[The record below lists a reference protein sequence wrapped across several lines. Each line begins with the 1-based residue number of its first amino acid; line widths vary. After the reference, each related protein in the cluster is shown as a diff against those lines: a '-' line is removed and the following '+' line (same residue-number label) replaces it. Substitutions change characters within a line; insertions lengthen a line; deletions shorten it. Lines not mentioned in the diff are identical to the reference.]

1 MWGDPSPLMNNKV
14 SLKCSTIFLCNRTL
28 QNLSLSRATNVTI
41 AIIFPILFVG
51 TAFVLGI
58 IEYSPQNS
66 QAFLQS
72 LVNTKEEIIDL
83 SQGRITIE
91 ESFDKLQTKI
101 DNATQQSN
109 KKINNVIKYAKI
121 KVAPSSND
129 ESKPDF
135 DFYEIERIIHDLT
148 NQQRV
153 NNGLSPLT
161 FDSEISEIARA
172 HSLDMSNRGYF
183 SHQTPE
189 GLVPTDRADKAGY
202 SCSKRVGIMI
212 YSGIAENIFQGNLY
226 DSYYTVNGIITSYSW
241 NTNEDIAKITVD
253 GWMDSQGHR
262 KNILTEMFDREGIG
276 VVISADDK
284 VYITQNFC

>member
-1 MWGDPSPLMNNKV
+1 M
-14 SLKCSTIFLCNRTL
+14 
-28 QNLSLSRATNVTI
+28 
-41 AIIFPILFVG
+41 G
-51 TAFVLGI
+51 TAFFLGI
-58 IEYSPQNS
+58 IEFSPQNT

-72 LVNTKEEIIDL
+72 LDNTKEEIIDL
-83 SQGRITIE
+83 TQGRITIE
-91 ESFDKLQTKI
+91 DSFDKLQTKI
-101 DNATQQSN
+101 DNASQQSS
-109 KKINNVIKYAKI
+109 KKIENVIKYTKI

-129 ESKPDF
+129 ELKPEF
-135 DFYEIERIIHDLT
+135 DFYEIERMVHDLT

-153 NNGLSPLT
+153 NNGLSPVT
-161 FDSEISEIARA
+161 FDSEISEIARS
-172 HSLDMSNRGYF
+172 HSLDMSNRSYF
-183 SHQTPE
+183 SHETPE
-189 GLVPTDRADKAGY
+189 GLHPTDRADKAGY
-202 SCSKRVGIMI
+202 SCTKMVGMMI

-253 GWMDSQGHR
+253 GWMDSPGHR

>member
-1 MWGDPSPLMNNKV
+1 MSK
-14 SLKCSTIFLCNRTL
+14 S
-28 QNLSLSRATNVTI
+28 TNVTL

-51 TAFVLGI
+51 TAFFLGI
-58 IEYSPQNS
+58 IEFSPQNT

-72 LVNTKEEIIDL
+72 LDNTKEEIIDI

-91 ESFDKLQTKI
+91 ESFDNFQTKI

-109 KKINNVIKYAKI
+109 KKIDNVIKYAKI
-121 KVAPSSND
+121 QVTPSLSND

-135 DFYEIERIIHDLT
+135 DFYEMERMVHDLT

-153 NNGLSPLT
+153 NNGLDPLT

-172 HSLDMSNRGYF
+172 HSLDMSKRDYF
-183 SHQTPE
+183 SHETPE
-189 GLVPTDRADKAGY
+189 GITPTDRANNVGY
-202 SCSKRVGIMI
+202 SCTKRVGLMI

-226 DSYYTVNGIITSYSW
+226 DSYYTVNGVITSYSW
-241 NTNEDIAKITVD
+241 NSNEDIAKITVD
-253 GWMDSQGHR
+253 GWMDSPGHR
-262 KNILTEMFDREGIG
+262 KNILTEMYDREGIG
-276 VVISADDK
+276 VVISPDDK

>member
-1 MWGDPSPLMNNKV
+1 M
-14 SLKCSTIFLCNRTL
+14 
-28 QNLSLSRATNVTI
+28 SRSTNVTI

-58 IEYSPQNS
+58 IEYSPQNT

-72 LVNTKEEIIDL
+72 LDNTKKEIIDL

-101 DNATQQSN
+101 DKVTQQSS
-109 KKINNVIKYAKI
+109 KKIDNVIKYTKK
-121 KVAPSSND
+121 KVAPLSND

-135 DFYEIERIIHDLT
+135 DFYEIERMVHDLT

-161 FDSEISEIARA
+161 FDLEISEIARA
-172 HSLDMSNRGYF
+172 HSLDMSNRSYF

-202 SCSKRVGIMI
+202 SCTKMVGMMI

-241 NTNEDIAKITVD
+241 NTNEDISKITVD
-253 GWMDSQGHR
+253 GWMDSPGHR